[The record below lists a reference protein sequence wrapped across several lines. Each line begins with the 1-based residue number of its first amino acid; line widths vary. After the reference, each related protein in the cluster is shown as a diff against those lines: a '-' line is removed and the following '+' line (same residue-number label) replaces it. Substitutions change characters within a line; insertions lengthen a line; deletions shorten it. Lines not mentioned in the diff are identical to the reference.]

1 MDHLIHMLVK
11 EYLPEIEHRHKRQ
24 TLGME
29 GPNLGEKRRYQILT
43 RAPETPLAKI
53 KKIDDLHFEVQSS
66 SSVKCYQVDLSTKF
80 CNCIDFPNISLC
92 KHIAAVV
99 HFFGGADLG
108 PQPPRN
114 GSGSDRS
121 ATSDSAENKS
131 PGQPVGHSADDD
143 ARAASIQRRT
153 NNIISLSHR
162 LISQA
167 PRGASIDKSLAM
179 IESRLNALVLSGTEP
194 DDGSR
199 LPEKE
204 NIAPNQHSWPETA
217 ARMGEKRGKKGRK
230 GKVDSGLT
238 AQHIGEP
245 NRKRSANDDPYG
257 AGEQSGKRAKTDAR
271 SAAANTRARAA
282 VKAEPLSVPPTPLP
296 LHTPLPPTPLPL
308 RTLPPPAFPPPASL
322 PLPSPLPFP
331 SYTYNPYHH
340 HPSPVMSQ
348 PVYSYSHSQGAPS
361 ARPFYPAVP
370 PAVPFLTYSQ
380 TYYHM

>member
-1 MDHLIHMLVK
+1 MDHLIHLLVK
-11 EYLPEIEHRHKRQ
+11 EYLPEIEHSHKRQ

-29 GPNLGEKRRYQILT
+29 GPNLAEERRQQILS

-66 SSVKCYQVDLSTKF
+66 NSSKSYRINLDTKT
-80 CNCIDFPNISLC
+80 CNCFDFPNISLC
-92 KHIAAVV
+92 KHIAAIV

-114 GSGSDRS
+114 RSGS
-121 ATSDSAENKS
+121 ATRESAEYKS
-131 PGQPVGHSADDD
+131 PGQPIGHSARVDDD
-143 ARAASIQRRT
+143 AAASIQMRI

-162 LISQA
+162 LIAQA
-167 PRGASIDKSLAM
+167 PRDSRFDKSLAM
-179 IESRLNALVLSGTEP
+179 IESRLNALVLSATAP
-194 DDGSR
+194 DIGSH

-204 NIAPNQHSWPETA
+204 NIAPNQHTWPETA
-217 ARMGEKRGKKGRK
+217 ARMGEKRGKKRRQ

-271 SAAANTRARAA
+271 SAAANTRARAVA
-282 VKAEPLSVPPTPLP
+282 VKAEPPPSI
-296 LHTPLPPTPLPL
+296 PPTPLPL

-322 PLPSPLPFP
+322 PLPTPLPFP
-331 SYTYNPYHH
+331 LYTYNPYHH
-340 HPSPVMSQ
+340 HHPPPVMSQ
-348 PVYSYSHSQGAPS
+348 PVYSYSPPNPPSLSQGAPS
-361 ARPFYPAVP
+361 APPYYPT
-370 PAVPFLTYSQ
+370 PAVPFPTYSSH
-380 TYYHM
+380 HM